1 MLLHEQRS
9 VNLKQLRAVGGVLVN
24 HDPDQLIGRPDN
36 ISLDADDRVV
46 RADIV
51 FDDDSE
57 SERIWKK
64 VQSGSLRG
72 VSVGYQIE
80 SYRYLREKEKWKSPE
95 GREFKGPVYIAERWK
110 PLEFSLTPIPAD
122 GSVGVNRS
130 ENTTERSEAEMP
142 PKIRK
147 RLEQLGL
154 SPQATDEEAQAFLDS
169 HAEEYAR
176 LVSGAGSPTGDAGD
190 RGDTN
195 DGDEVSA
202 RRVEQEERHREIREL
217 CELDKR
223 TSHLATDYILA
234 DISVEEARKLL
245 IEFRKN
251 LNPPLKGGQ
260 RKTVLEHGEEERDK
274 WRRAATDH
282 LFDRCGQLND
292 SSESRLIERR
302 RAARQVRARTLLD
315 LLYES
320 AYRQGIR
327 EAHTWDETALFQ
339 RVLAQTESDF
349 PLILAD
355 VANKNLQAGFQ
366 MAVTTWQLFC
376 SMASVND
383 FKSRK
388 IYKLGDSGDLE
399 LTDDNQPMPEGAVP
413 ESKEE
418 HSILTYAK
426 RFGFGRKALINDDLG
441 AFTRIPQMMGNSAA
455 RLGNQLFYTL
465 LESASGVGPTMAEDS
480 EALFSASH
488 TSGSNYTATGT
499 ALSVASLGVARALFR
514 QQKNFVDSNETARP
528 INVMPRLL
536 LVGTD
541 IETVADQLI
550 SSQVDPAMSNA
561 TPNPFAGRLQVVSDA
576 YLTDT
581 NAWYLVADP
590 GAFPGCEA
598 AFLRGRREP
607 TTVRMEHTNTL
618 GIEWG
623 IYHDIGFKFF
633 EHRAWYKNNGA

>member
-1 MLLHEQRS
+1 MLFRS
-9 VNLKQLRAVGGVLVN
+9 
-24 HDPDQLIGRPDN
+24 
-36 ISLDADDRVV
+36 
-46 RADIV
+46 
-51 FDDDSE
+51 
-57 SERIWKK
+57 
-64 VQSGSLRG
+64 
-72 VSVGYQIE
+72 
-80 SYRYLREKEKWKSPE
+80 
-95 GREFKGPVYIAERWK
+95 
-110 PLEFSLTPIPAD
+110 
-122 GSVGVNRS
+122 
-130 ENTTERSEAEMP
+130 
-142 PKIRK
+142 
-147 RLEQLGL
+147 
-154 SPQATDEEAQAFLDS
+154 
-169 HAEEYAR
+169 
-176 LVSGAGSPTGDAGD
+176 
-190 RGDTN
+190 
-195 DGDEVSA
+195 
-202 RRVEQEERHREIREL
+202 
-217 CELDKR
+217 
-223 TSHLATDYILA
+223 
-234 DISVEEARKLL
+234 
-245 IEFRKN
+245 
-251 LNPPLKGGQ
+251 
-260 RKTVLEHGEEERDK
+260 
-274 WRRAATDH
+274 
-282 LFDRCGQLND
+282 
-292 SSESRLIERR
+292 
-302 RAARQVRARTLLD
+302 
-315 LLYES
+315 
-320 AYRQGIR
+320 
-327 EAHTWDETALFQ
+327 
-339 RVLAQTESDF
+339 
-349 PLILAD
+349 
-355 VANKNLQAGFQ
+355 
-366 MAVTTWQLFC
+366 
-376 SMASVND
+376 
-383 FKSRK
+383 
-388 IYKLGDSGDLE
+388 
-399 LTDDNQPMPEGAVP
+399 VP